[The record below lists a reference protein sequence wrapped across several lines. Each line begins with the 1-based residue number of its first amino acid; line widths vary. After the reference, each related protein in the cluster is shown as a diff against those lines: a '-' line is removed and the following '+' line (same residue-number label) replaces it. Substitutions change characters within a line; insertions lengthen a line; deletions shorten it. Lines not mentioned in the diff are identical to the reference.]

1 MRITLDTNVLV
12 SAFISKTGH
21 SARVLDIVLTLEDLE
36 LVLSEEIIQEF
47 IRVMSRDE
55 LLVRFDYSP
64 ANVEE
69 RANLIRKSA
78 RIVSLKS
85 KFKIVREDP
94 TDNVVLN
101 TAHDGKCEFIVSG
114 DHHLLDL
121 KTFKGIS
128 VFTPRQMLDLL
139 SKRFGRFVLSKAKR
153 GTRDR

>member
-36 LVLSEEIIQEF
+36 LVLSEEIVKEF

-55 LLVRFDYSP
+55 LLVRFDY
-64 ANVEE
+64 ALADVEE
-69 RANLIRKSA
+69 WANLIRKSA

-85 KFKIVREDP
+85 KFKIVRGDP
-94 TDNVVLN
+94 ADNVVLN
-101 TAHDGKCEFIVSG
+101 TARDGKCEFIVSG

-139 SKRFGRFVLSKAKR
+139 SKRFGRFVLSKAMRRTK
-153 GTRDR
+153 DR